1 MNIKKIFKPML
12 FLILFTTSFVKG
24 QTQDNTLQKILDH
37 NLIEQKQVKD
47 FKKNQD
53 RIKTKNSTSY
63 LYGLFQCE
71 YKSLTGNFF
80 SEIGSHDIFDNEKL
94 TEKEQK
100 KENQELTEYL
110 IKLKKCDLLTEKL
123 FNEFQKKINA
133 NSYSYKLKLL
143 SEITFEAMEAD
154 YMAPERL
161 KRFADKLK
169 NNGIVETQY
178 KQLIAAIDNEK
189 IKTPID
195 LLFYCTKSVII
206 DKKNYSGAPE
216 NYLELIHK
224 KTAEIMPELAFA
236 NFDFKIMENSKMSDD
251 DTKFYDFIVAIQSD
265 GKNYKQN
272 SFYRLYTPS
281 TDKYSTGGIDSQQYY
296 KIFNKI
302 LTDLHSPYRL
312 HEIEVYNDNL
322 DEKTFGIMALT
333 KEQEKALQES
343 ESYFR
348 PSYEDFKSKP
358 TSTQIEKVIE
368 EYQKIGLFAHL
379 SPMQLSEAKEKVAAQ
394 ENSNYNEV
402 LSAFPHMIYWYDTEL
417 GNLEDPYAE
426 LLKEFSTI
434 SNNEFNPTQI
444 INKFDIEKS
453 KKTTLKFKLGTKSYS
468 KVFKIDND
476 WIDVD
481 FFDFV
486 KSVVTENKLKGQF
499 YELYTGGQDAQVVY
513 FTKEQYDYIR
523 ANKLLTFS
531 DETSIE
537 EE

>member
-1 MNIKKIFKPML
+1 ML

-24 QTQDNTLQKILDH
+24 QNQDNTLQKILDL

-47 FKKNQD
+47 FKENQD
-53 RIKTKNSTSY
+53 RIKTKNATSY
-63 LYGLFQCE
+63 LYGLFQCQ
-71 YKSLTGNFF
+71 YKNITGGFF
-80 SEIGSHDIFDNEKL
+80 SEMGSHDIFDNEKL
-94 TEKEQK
+94 TEEEQK

-110 IKLKKCDLLTEKL
+110 IKLKKCDLVTEKQ

-143 SEITFEAMEAD
+143 SEITFEAMKVD
-154 YMAPERL
+154 YMAPEKL

-178 KQLIAAIDNEK
+178 KELIAAIDNEK
-189 IKTPID
+189 IKNPID
-195 LLFYCTKSVII
+195 LLSYCSKSVII
-206 DKKNYSGAPE
+206 DKKNYSKEPE

-224 KTAEIMPELAFA
+224 KTAEIMPELAFS
-236 NFDFKIMENSKMSDD
+236 NFEFKIVEDSKMSDE
-251 DTKFYDFIVAIQSD
+251 DTKFYDFIVSIQSG

-281 TDKYSTGGIDSQQYY
+281 TGKYSAGGIDSQQYY

-312 HEIEVYNDNL
+312 HEIEVYSDNDNL
-322 DEKTFGIMALT
+322 DEKVFGIMALT

-348 PSYEDFKSKP
+348 PSYEDFKNKP
-358 TSTQIEKVIE
+358 TTAQIEKVIE

-379 SPMQLSEAKEKVAAQ
+379 SPLQINEAKEKVAEQ
-394 ENSNYNEV
+394 ENRDYNEV
-402 LSAFPHMIYWYDTEL
+402 LSAFPNMIYWYDTEL

-426 LLKEFSTI
+426 LLKEFSVI
-434 SNNEFNPTQI
+434 SKNEFNPTQI

-468 KVFKIDND
+468 KVFKINND

-486 KSVVTENKLKGQF
+486 KSIVKENKLKGQF

-523 ANKLLTFS
+523 ANKLLIFW
-531 DETSIE
+531 DDKLIE
-537 EE
+537 ED